1 MCLHDLTLTSR
12 PDAQEMEPLVETL
25 TVQTRQVEL
34 DRDEQK
40 AKVVVMAEQAAALV
54 TCNEELS
61 AEV

>member
-1 MCLHDLTLTSR
+1 M
-12 PDAQEMEPLVETL
+12 ETL